1 MKHSAMY
8 NCHHYYYYYISYYIC
23 CILFSHQ
30 INITTY
36 VRNLP
41 SSSSSFPGVI
51 ALHPTATT
59 ASISFHSVKRGGG
72 GGRCYSSSRTIHFDA
87 NSERPKWKSLL
98 SSSSSSASS
107 SLLYHSTSSAGSDT
121 TPSTTPTMSEGD
133 NIDTTNNDQDRNKS
147 NSVTIGVIGCGT
159 IASAI
164 VTGLAKYQPSSA
176 TTARSSNSSSSTN
189 SNLHIERIVVTKRSA
204 QKSSVLQ
211 SSYPNVVSISET
223 NQHVL
228 DVADIIF
235 ITVLPNQTAA
245 VLQELQFSPQRH
257 ILISLVSTCSIDSL
271 RRYSQ
276 LPHQQVYKMIC
287 LPGVQYNN
295 DGICL
300 LQIPST
306 DSSLPAIQHDSNI
319 VTTVV
324 DEDTSV
330 ITLPELMNLL
340 GILGHVVTVTSD
352 EQMSTYMVPTGLMGL
367 LYGIIRTNRDW
378 ILNHDDT
385 PDTTTISD
393 KRQQQQQQQ
402 QRKIAT
408 KLVLRCYNNMI
419 QDAIRRL
426 DDDDDDGTDLLEE
439 LIQEQTSGGL
449 NEQALA
455 NGMSIMN
462 IYEQVQDAMLLRIL
476 GKSDGSMPVQE

>member
-1 MKHSAMY
+1 M
-8 NCHHYYYYYISYYIC
+8 
-23 CILFSHQ
+23 
-30 INITTY
+30 
-36 VRNLP
+36 
-41 SSSSSFPGVI
+41 
-51 ALHPTATT
+51 
-59 ASISFHSVKRGGG
+59 
-72 GGRCYSSSRTIHFDA
+72 
-87 NSERPKWKSLL
+87 
-98 SSSSSSASS
+98 
-107 SLLYHSTSSAGSDT
+107 
-121 TPSTTPTMSEGD
+121 
-133 NIDTTNNDQDRNKS
+133 
-147 NSVTIGVIGCGT
+147 IGCGT

-271 RRYSQ
+271 RTYSQ

-306 DSSLPAIQHDSNI
+306 DSSLPAIQNDSNI

-385 PDTTTISD
+385 PDTTTTTTTLSD
-393 KRQQQQQQQ
+393 EQQRHQQ

>member
-1 MKHSAMY
+1 M
-8 NCHHYYYYYISYYIC
+8 
-23 CILFSHQ
+23 
-30 INITTY
+30 
-36 VRNLP
+36 
-41 SSSSSFPGVI
+41 
-51 ALHPTATT
+51 
-59 ASISFHSVKRGGG
+59 
-72 GGRCYSSSRTIHFDA
+72 
-87 NSERPKWKSLL
+87 
-98 SSSSSSASS
+98 
-107 SLLYHSTSSAGSDT
+107 
-121 TPSTTPTMSEGD
+121 
-133 NIDTTNNDQDRNKS
+133 
-147 NSVTIGVIGCGT
+147 IGCGT

-176 TTARSSNSSSSTN
+176 TDRSNNNSSSSSTS

-271 RRYSQ
+271 RTYSQ

-306 DSSLPAIQHDSNI
+306 DSSLPAIQNDSNI

-385 PDTTTISD
+385 PDTTTTTTTLSD
-393 KRQQQQQQQ
+393 EQQRHQQ

-426 DDDDDDGTDLLEE
+426 DDDENDGTDLLEE